1 MFNLQN
7 IFGDVLETKQQKKRR
22 LLAED
27 LAQSPQLGSGLFQ
40 AFNPAAQAI
49 SLNLSQGG
57 RELANIGGGMLGLDM
72 RSDSEK
78 MSDSL
83 LSGDLYSPSGQSQ
96 IINSLREIDP
106 VRANL
111 AEQAFRLQNLQMQD
125 AAALDNPST
134 GQINAIRGM
143 ISTLS
148 EDKDFRQ
155 IMEDQGVEF
164 SWLGGLSDSNET
176 DAQLVNMLQQMQAN
190 GLDSLPLRDR
200 VIMFALAS
208 NEKTA
213 NVPVSEYRNVF
224 SQAIGSTNSLT
235 PSQIVNRNSSPDYL
249 GSEQALDDVKR
260 VARSFGLIDEGDPSQ
275 EASANAALLSSSNIK
290 NVANDQDA
298 SLLNPFTASSGAVI
312 TPAGERQSI
321 ERGPLRAEQ
330 ELLRRNALLGN
341 MIDPEMGEEQIKELV
356 SSGDP
361 SLALPSASSSIGTEL
376 SIQDLTNL
384 PRINQQS
391 VIAEKDAAAARDYI
405 AQRNRSARVEEMG
418 NITEGYGQ
426 NLVEDLIQS
435 GGGLITEDTAR
446 NRQEIINRLADQFP
460 DGAALNRYLET
471 AIPDAVDRLGA
482 EATRAD
488 VFREVLADILPFG
501 RDGSDNDA
509 VERRS
514 NEMLSNVLRRE
525 SEQAASNNE
534 LPTSI
539 SPDLRQLSEI
549 DQPGLPQTTVDI
561 DEVSDGISRNERILL
576 QPTLDFIYKAEGLR
590 LNAYEDGKNPD
601 GSVRYSVGYGTPSK
615 KGEQITESEAKRRA
629 AGRASKDRKKIN
641 AINKKYNFNWN
652 ENQLAALTSFA
663 YNVGSIDKL
672 VFNKD
677 EEGKILYDS
686 PRTNKVIAN
695 RMRQFD
701 KSGGKVNR
709 GLTARRLAER
719 TLFNSE
725 VKYEAG
731 D

>member
-1 MFNLQN
+1 MFDLQT
-7 IFGDVLETKQQKKRR
+7 IFGDVLETKQQRERR

-72 RSDSEK
+72 RSDNEK
-78 MSDSL
+78 MSDAL

-96 IINSLREIDP
+96 IINSLMEIDP

-111 AEQAFRLQNLQMQD
+111 AEQAFRLQNLQMRD
-125 AAALDNPST
+125 YGALDDPST
-134 GQINAIRGM
+134 REVDALRGM

-164 SWLGGLSDSNET
+164 SWLGGLSNSNET
-176 DAQLVNMLQQMQAN
+176 NSQLVNMLQQMQASN
-190 GLDSLPLRDR
+190 LDSLPLKDR

-208 NEKTA
+208 DQKTA

-235 PSQIVNRNSSPDYL
+235 PSQIVNRNASPDYL
-249 GSEQALDDVKR
+249 GSEQARDDVKR
-260 VARSFGLIDEGDPSQ
+260 IAKSFGFIDEGDPSQ
-275 EASANAALLSSSNIK
+275 EASANAALLSSSNIE
-290 NVANDQDA
+290 NAANDQDA
-298 SLLNPFTASSGAVI
+298 SLLNPVSAASGAVI
-312 TPAGERQSI
+312 TPAGERQPI
-321 ERGPLRAEQ
+321 ERGPLR
-330 ELLRRNALLGN
+330 RNVLLGD
-341 MIDPEMGEEQIKELV
+341 MIDPEMGEEQIKELI

-384 PRINQQS
+384 PRINQQADAEAEINLLNAAQKIKEGS
-391 VIAEKDAAAARDYI
+391 VYNVRDENSLRERQQVI
-405 AQRNRSARVEEMG
+405 N
-418 NITEGYGQ
+418 
-426 NLVEDLIQS
+426 NL
-435 GGGLITEDTAR
+435 A
-446 NRQEIINRLADQFP
+446 NQFP
-460 DGAALNRYLET
+460 RGVADRYLQT

-488 VFREVLADILPFG
+488 VLREVIGEILPFG
-501 RDGSDNDA
+501 RDGSDNELADRQA
-509 VERRS
+509 
-514 NEMLSNVLRRE
+514 NAILSNVLRNE
-525 SEQAASNNE
+525 SEQAASNNQ

-539 SPDLRQLSEI
+539 SPDSREFGQI
-549 DQPGLPQTTVDI
+549 DQPELPQTNVDI
-561 DEVSDGISRNERILL
+561 DEVFDGVPRNERILL
-576 QPTLDFIYKAEGLR
+576 EPALDFIYRSEGLR
-590 LNAYEDGKNPD
+590 LDAYEDGKNPD
-601 GSVRYSVGYGTPSK
+601 GSVRYSIGYGTPSK
-615 KGEQITESEAKRRA
+615 KGERITESEAKRRA
-629 AGRASKDRKKIN
+629 TGRAFKDRKKIN
-641 AINKKYNFNWN
+641 AINKKYDFNWN

-663 YNVGSIDKL
+663 YNVGSIDRL
-672 VFNKD
+672 VFNQD
-677 EEGKILYDS
+677 EQGKILYDS
-686 PRTNKVIAN
+686 PRTNNVIAN
-695 RMRQFD
+695 RMREFD
-701 KSGGKVNR
+701 KSGGKVNA

-719 TLFNSE
+719 ALFNSE